1 METIKKDTVKQLT
14 SEIQSLKSIIE
25 DLQVEVK
32 AWTADYSGLVTML
45 EPLIE
50 EMVTASMGHRSDRHG
65 TCIHGRRHRLPAWA

>member
-32 AWTADYSGLVTML
+32 GWKADYSSLVTL
-45 EPLIE
+45 LKPLI
-50 EMVTASMGHRSDRHG
+50 D
-65 TCIHGRRHRLPAWA
+65 